1 MWHNRTMIAF
11 GHRVALACLLLL
23 LGIASA
29 FAAPPLPRLERER
42 CVFRPPRGDKI
53 ECYTLVV
60 AENRSNPKSAEV
72 RLKVARLKAKR
83 PLAADPVIYLAGG
96 PGDAPL
102 VASNAGADPLA
113 EGDWWNDTSVIRK
126 RRDVIIISQ
135 RGAGGS
141 SPNLDCFEPRTSEPA
156 RAKRRAVTEPQ
167 EREILLR
174 CRADFDRR
182 RIDLAM
188 YSTPALADDVA
199 DLVAAMQ
206 FKRVNLYGIS
216 YGTRWALEVMR
227 RHPSIVRAAVL
238 DGVYPPQ
245 INGEQDEPEIVR
257 TAFEQLYAECA
268 TDKLC
273 RERNPDLAGGVR
285 AILTK
290 AERTPLELV
299 LQLEDGP
306 QPVKLDGARLLLV
319 MLHMMRQGE
328 AALVPEAVTALRRG
342 DKRLIRQFAEDLE
355 EDDGGL
361 LETNAQQFGGL
372 FNTIEC
378 RETWAGVDQAAREQA
393 IQTGGIYSL
402 TAQLSKLPAFCP
414 VWRVP
419 VAPAAER
426 QPVTAA
432 LPTLLL
438 SGGYDWLTPASWGRE
453 AARHLPESRHV
464 IFRALGHG
472 VSSQDSC
479 AARLRDEFFDAPDP
493 RWPLPCRADAAPDF
507 ASAVEWV
514 KAMKND

>member
-1 MWHNRTMIAF
+1 MIAS
-11 GHRVALACLLLL
+11 GHRIALACLLLL
-23 LGIASA
+23 LGICSA
-29 FAAPPLPRLERER
+29 LAAPPLPRLERER

-60 AENRSNPKSAEV
+60 AENRANPKGPEV
-72 RLKVARLKAKR
+72 RVKVARLKAKR
-83 PLAADPVIYLAGG
+83 PIATDPVIYLAGG

-102 VASNAGADPLA
+102 VASTAGADPLA

-156 RAKRRAVTEPQ
+156 RARRRAVTEPQ

-188 YSTPALADDVA
+188 YSTPTLADDVA
-199 DLVAAMQ
+199 DLVAVMQ
-206 FKRVNLYGIS
+206 LKHVNLYGIS

-245 INGEQDEPEIVR
+245 INGEQNEPEIVR

-268 TDKLC
+268 ADRLC

-285 AILTK
+285 AILTE
-290 AERTPLELV
+290 AERAPFELV

-306 QPVKLDGARLLLV
+306 QPVKIDGSKLLLV

-378 RETWAGVDQAAREQA
+378 RETWAGVDQAARERA
-393 IQTGGIYSL
+393 IQTGGVYSL

-432 LPTLLL
+432 RPTLLL
-438 SGGYDWLTPASWGRE
+438 SGGYDWLTPAIWGRE
-453 AARHLPESRHV
+453 AARHLPDSRHV
-464 IFRALGHG
+464 IFRAQGHG
-472 VSSQDSC
+472 VSSQDPC

-493 RWPLPCRADAAPDF
+493 RWPLSCRADTPPDF
-507 ASAVEWV
+507 AGAAERM
-514 KAMKND
+514 KALAREGERSQ